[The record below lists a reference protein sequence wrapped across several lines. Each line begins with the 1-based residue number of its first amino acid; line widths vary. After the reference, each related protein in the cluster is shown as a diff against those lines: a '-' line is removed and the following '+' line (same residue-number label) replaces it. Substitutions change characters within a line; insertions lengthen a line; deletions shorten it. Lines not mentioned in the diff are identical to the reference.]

1 MVAERLFGGVG
12 VGLRVI
18 AIKLVSDRSDEDI
31 DQLQGLLVFRV
42 LELQF
47 SVGPIGSV
55 NLYLALGSTWR
66 I

>member
-1 MVAERLFGGVG
+1 
-12 VGLRVI
+12 
-18 AIKLVSDRSDEDI
+18 LVSDRSDEDI